1 MFYRT
6 AIRTITIFNREE
18 IKLPEEM
25 KVIIR
30 KAIAEE
36 KTRVLEKLEYWKN
49 SETDPAL
56 MAALMGKGYKELA
69 RIESY
74 ERRVKK

>member
-1 MFYRT
+1 MFYHT
-6 AIRTITIFNREE
+6 AIRTITIFNREGV
-18 IKLPEEM
+18 KLPEEM
-25 KVIIR
+25 KVVIR
-30 KAIAEE
+30 KAIAKE
-36 KTRVLEKLEYWKN
+36 KTRVLEKLEYWRN

-56 MAALMGKGYKELA
+56 MEKGYKELA